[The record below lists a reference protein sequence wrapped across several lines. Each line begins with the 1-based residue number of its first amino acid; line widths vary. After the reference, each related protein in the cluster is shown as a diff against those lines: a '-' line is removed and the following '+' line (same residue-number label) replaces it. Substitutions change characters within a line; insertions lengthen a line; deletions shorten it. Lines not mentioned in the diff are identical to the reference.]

1 MLTSNRLSPNEPLGA
16 GIGDTVY
23 YEPVNDVLIHYRA
36 HRYLAI
42 RALAAETSS
51 GFAQFA
57 TGIKEQLG
65 REGTWRDAE
74 DGELSGNPWPLPTAN
89 GRNPSSS
96 SVRSEPRRCSRSGAV
111 PAAPT
116 GREGRAVPEIP
127 PTGSVK
133 PTPWPRRDRIVTAVV
148 TGL

>member
-1 MLTSNRLSPNEPLGA
+1 MLTSNRLSPHEPLGA

-74 DGELSGNPWPLPTAN
+74 DGELSGNPITQGL
-89 GRNPSSS
+89 GRSDDFHPPPS
-96 SVRSEPRRCSRSGAV
+96 PRRGPRSGV
-111 PAAPT
+111 LLDQ
-116 GREGRAVPEIP
+116 RRA
-127 PTGSVK
+127 
-133 PTPWPRRDRIVTAVV
+133 
-148 TGL
+148 